1 MNLKPLF
8 QFNLRYYRRHPLLSM
23 LCIMGIALGVG
34 IVVAVQ
40 LINDS
45 ALASFSSTVD
55 FLAGRATHS
64 IVSKYGWIEE
74 ALFTKVWNSP
84 KVVAASPVITVMAHT
99 IETSGEPLQF
109 VGIDPFLDRDF
120 RSLIPGHRDETAFQ
134 RFLVG
139 PAPGVYIA
147 TSVAKRF
154 RLAPGDKLT
163 ILTAGIKKEATVLG
177 TIPSSGIPGGES
189 LVVLD
194 IAAAQELFGKA
205 GHLDHIDIIARPGE
219 QDLLAGFP
227 EYLTLTDSTE
237 KKTLLRSMLYSFQ
250 LNLAAMSLLALFVGV
265 FLIYNFS
272 MFSVLSRREDL
283 SLLRVLGAHRGELLA
298 AFFAESMVLGVSGSF
313 MGILFGYVVAWLSME
328 KVSSTISELYFQVY
342 PHQVQLTASVV
353 WSGLGVGFLATII
366 GTGLPAIEVAGVPP
380 ALGVKRQT
388 IEDRA
393 HNIKGLLLALG
404 LAFGAISIIAS
415 WASRI
420 SIFWGFVSAFA
431 MTLAF
436 ALFTPSFLS
445 HFTHYAGL
453 WLRTVPGMLH
463 VFLAARTISAS
474 LSRTSIAVAALA
486 VALSMTIGVDTMI
499 GSFRKSVNAWLEGA
513 LQGDVYISP
522 ATTKWAHPLPES
534 LVQQL
539 RNDPRVEAI
548 ERYSTYSI
556 MVNDRPAK
564 LRVIDAYV
572 LRDRARFTFLQ
583 GRNGAWDRLENGEVF
598 ISESFAYRFGLRVGD
613 PVEMSTPEGMR
624 SFKVAAV
631 IRDYSSDQ
639 GTIQIDRSVYEAL
652 WHDTSVQSVAL
663 FLRPGTSAGEVRG
676 AIVALFPGL
685 EQSLSSNTKMR
696 SDILAIFDKTFAPT
710 ATLKGV
716 SLLVALL
723 GIATALMAI
732 FIERSRDMT
741 VLSYLGLSPRDLA
754 KINVAQ
760 ALLMGLASFLISIL
774 CGLILAWIIIES
786 INYRSFGWSVDV
798 YLDPGV
804 FARTLLLTALA
815 CLASSVYPTLRIVRA
830 GRPASLGEE

>member
-1 MNLKPLF
+1 MNLKPLI
-8 QFNLRYYRRHPLLSM
+8 QFNLRYYRRHPSLSA
-23 LCIMGIALGVG
+23 LCLMGIALGVG

-55 FLAGRATHS
+55 FLSGRATHS
-64 IVSKYGWIEE
+64 IVSKFGRIDEN
-74 ALFTKVWNSP
+74 LFNRVWSSP
-84 KVVAASPVITVMAHT
+84 RIVAASPVITVMAHT
-99 IETSGEPLQF
+99 LETSGEPLQF

-120 RSLIPGHRDETAFQ
+120 RALIPGQGDETAFQ
-134 RFLVG
+134 RFLSG
-139 PAPGVYIA
+139 PVPGVYIA
-147 TSVAKRF
+147 ASVAKRF
-154 RLAPGDKLT
+154 RLTPGDKLT
-163 ILTAGIKKEATVLG
+163 ILTAGIRKEASVLG
-177 TIPSSGIPGGES
+177 TIPSSGMPGSES

-194 IAAAQELFGKA
+194 IAAAQELFGRT
-205 GHLDHIDIIARPGE
+205 GHLDRIDIIVRPGD
-219 QDLLAGFP
+219 QDVLAGFP
-227 EYLTLTDSTE
+227 EYLALTDTNE
-237 KKTLLRSMLYSFQ
+237 KKTLLKSMLYSFQ
-250 LNLAAMSLLALFVGV
+250 LNLAAMSLLALFVGL

-283 SLLRVLGAHRGELLA
+283 SLLRVLGAHRRELLA
-298 AFFAESMVLGVSGSF
+298 AFFAESMVLGVSGSII
-313 MGILFGYVVAWLSME
+313 GILFGYVVAWLSME

-353 WSGLGVGFLATII
+353 WSGLGVGFFATII
-366 GTGLPAIEVAGVPP
+366 GTGLPAFEVAGAPP

-388 IEDRA
+388 IEDRT

-404 LAFGAISIIAS
+404 LAFGAISTIAS

-445 HFTHYAGL
+445 LFSHYTGL
-453 WLRTVPGMLH
+453 WLRRIPGMLH
-463 VFLAARTISAS
+463 IFLAARTISAS

-499 GSFRKSVNAWLEGA
+499 GSFRKSVDAWLEGA
-513 LQGDVYISP
+513 LQGDLYISP
-522 ATTKWAHPLPES
+522 ATTKWAHSLPES
-534 LVQQL
+534 LVQYL
-539 RNDPRVEAI
+539 RHDPRVEAL
-548 ERYSTYSI
+548 ERYSTYSF
-556 MVNDRPAK
+556 MVNGRPAK
-564 LRVIDAYV
+564 LRVIDAAV
-572 LRDRARFTFLQ
+572 LRGRARFTFLQ

-598 ISESFAYRFGLRVGD
+598 ISESFAFRFSLKVGD
-613 PVEMSTPEGMR
+613 LVEISTPLGPQ

-639 GTIQIDRSVYEAL
+639 GTIQIDRSVYEAI
-652 WHDTSVQSVAL
+652 WHDSSVQSVAL
-663 FLRPGTSAGEVRG
+663 FLRPGASAAEVRET
-676 AIVALFPGL
+676 IVALFPGL
-685 EQSLSSNTKMR
+685 EQSFASNTTMR

-741 VLSYLGLSPRDLA
+741 VLTYLGLSPKDLA
-754 KINVAQ
+754 KVNVAQ

-786 INYRSFGWSVDV
+786 INYRSFGWSVDA
-798 YLDPGV
+798 YFHPSV
-804 FARTLLLTALA
+804 FVRTLLLTALA
-815 CLASSVYPTLRIVRA
+815 CLTASVYPTLRIVRA